1 MNNIKIRHQEKN
13 DTEKEETEVSYET
26 VIIEATNSLD
36 FEDDLSG
43 IFVPDIIVRVQ
54 LEVFTWEFL

>member
-26 VIIEATNSLD
+26 VIIEATNSSD
-36 FEDDLSG
+36 FEDELSG

-54 LEVFTWEFL
+54 LEVFTSEFL